1 MRIRASL
8 LYYHRDSYVAAGYSH
23 DGNAQGPG
31 APDGPFAPDGG
42 GTIDCA
48 SGFVRFGA
56 ARVLE
61 TALRN
66 IDPRAVSRYP
76 EVAHETL
83 LKPAI
88 LERFRPSG
96 LGPDQLFLGHGSF
109 NLMER
114 VIHKLLRSDGMLGV
128 GPQFTEVPSEFQETG
143 GAYQAFPLDEAGF
156 RLPVAALENALA
168 GRPVSIVY
176 VDNPNN
182 PLGQLFAPADLE
194 RLAHACDKRG
204 AVLLVDEAWGDYV
217 DDAESAIHMV
227 GRFPNVAVVRSFSK
241 ALGLAGERVGYM
253 FLSEPLARYYRQVDI
268 PFEPTIV
275 GATLARAVLDEPG
288 LIGEIRREAAEAK
301 EKIAGAFAAVGLHV
315 LPTHPNVAI
324 MAVEAPSRNIVRELH
339 ERGIRV
345 LPGSSFFHTHSRWDD
360 GSCRVRIVERELVE
374 PLCRRVT
381 AL

>member
-1 MRIRASL
+1 MTLRIRASL
-8 LYYHRDSYVAAGYSH
+8 LYYHRDSYVAAGYTH
-23 DGNAQGPG
+23 EGNAQGPG

-88 LERFRPSG
+88 LERFRPEG
-96 LGPDQLFLGHGSF
+96 LGPAQLFLGHGSF
-109 NLMER
+109 NLIER
-114 VIHKLLRSDGMLGV
+114 VIHKLLQADGMLGV
-128 GPQFTEVPSEFQETG
+128 GPQFSEVPSEFQEAG
-143 GAYQAFPLDEAGF
+143 GSYQAFPLDEAGF
-156 RLPVAALENALA
+156 RLPVAELEEALA

-182 PLGQLFAPADLE
+182 PLGQLFDPADLE
-194 RLAHACDKRG
+194 RLAHACDRRG

-217 DDAESAIHMV
+217 DDAESAIHLA

-253 FLSEPLARYYRQVDI
+253 FLSEPLAKYYRQVDI
-268 PFEPTIV
+268 PVRADDRGSHPRARRPRRTGPHRRDPPGGGRGQGEDRRGLRRGRAARPPHPSERRDHGRRGPV
-275 GATLARAVLDEPG
+275 SEHRPGAPRARDPGPSGLELLPHPLALG
-288 LIGEIRREAAEAK
+288 RRQ
-301 EKIAGAFAAVGLHV
+301 
-315 LPTHPNVAI
+315 
-324 MAVEAPSRNIVRELH
+324 
-339 ERGIRV
+339 
-345 LPGSSFFHTHSRWDD
+345 LPGPD
-360 GSCRVRIVERELVE
+360 
-374 PLCRRVT
+374 RRKG
-381 AL
+381 AG